1 MNNYLLTKIAR
12 LYYEEG
18 YTQQEIA
25 YMLSISRPQIS
36 KLLKKAKDKGI
47 VKIEVM
53 GEEKDFGSLEILLSK
68 KYSLK
73 EVIISP
79 IHNDIKTSLAMK
91 SIEYIKRV
99 LRENMIISFS
109 WGSTLRKIVD
119 LIELPKSY
127 NKIEVVPVMGG
138 MGKIGNKITSSEIA
152 RTFAEKIGGIYYVIH
167 APVIVKYKSIKE
179 ALLKEDIIAEIFTK
193 AKQSNISFVGI
204 GQLSKNST
212 MVKEGYLSK
221 NDFHILK
228 NEGIIG
234 DICTTFF
241 DKDGKVIHTEIDERI
256 IGVSIGDLKKHSL
269 VVGIA
274 GGKEK
279 KDAIVA
285 VLKGKFIDVLITDEE
300 TAIFLKNN

>member
-1 MNNYLLTKIAR
+1 
-12 LYYEEG
+12 
-18 YTQQEIA
+18 
-25 YMLSISRPQIS
+25 
-36 KLLKKAKDKGI
+36 DKGI
-47 VKIEVM
+47 VKIEVI